1 MAEASEQRSSGWL
14 EDVAVGALSGGVNA
28 PTASLVKAAFAALL
42 LPQLFLLHVA
52 LRKGT
57 AVGHVAALLVLTLC
71 LLAAVSWCARR
82 ARDVTRSRSRLPP
95 PLTRVRAAPRRARLI
110 AQLGLVSAEAQRSE
124 LGLDAPAAAAEP
136 DAGAPA
142 DAAAAP
148 EAASEERKKE
158 Q

>member
-1 MAEASEQRSSGWL
+1 MKNEMPQRPPFLPARCMAEASEQRSSGWL

-57 AVGHVAALLVLTLC
+57 AVGHVAALLVLTLG

-82 ARDVTRSRSRLPP
+82 ALVRCAPP
-95 PLTRVRAAPRRARLI
+95 AR
-110 AQLGLVSAEAQRSE
+110 
-124 LGLDAPAAAAEP
+124 
-136 DAGAPA
+136 
-142 DAAAAP
+142 
-148 EAASEERKKE
+148 
-158 Q
+158 